1 VNEIGEPFV
10 DNVTVCATE
19 GVGGAVNRRVPGL
32 MVNVDGGEVISSVT
46 VTTAGEPTPATV
58 MVTEEL

>member
-1 VNEIGEPFV
+1 
-10 DNVTVCATE
+10 
-19 GVGGAVNRRVPGL
+19 